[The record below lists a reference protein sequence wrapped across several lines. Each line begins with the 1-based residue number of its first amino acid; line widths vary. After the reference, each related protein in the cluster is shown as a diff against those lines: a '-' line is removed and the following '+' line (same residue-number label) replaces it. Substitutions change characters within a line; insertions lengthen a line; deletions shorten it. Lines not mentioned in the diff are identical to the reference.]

1 MAVLKI
7 LLVGGAKDS
16 KFDKMCADLSAMC
29 TKANMRVQIVTANI
43 YSQDVQA
50 VEKAE
55 QPNVILALG
64 NKNISTQLPII
75 DGLPLMYPWM
85 GTEKLLEEIAHH
97 YGNTLPA

>member
-1 MAVLKI
+1 MKI

-16 KFDKMCADLSAMC
+16 KFEKICADLRAMC
-29 TKANMRVQIVTANI
+29 AQANMKVQIVTVNI
-43 YSQDVQA
+43 YSQDVPA

-55 QPNVILALG
+55 QPDVILALG
-64 NKNISTQLPII
+64 SKNISTQLPII

-85 GTEKLLEEIAHH
+85 GTEKMLEEIAHH

>member
-1 MAVLKI
+1 VLKI

-16 KFDKMCADLSAMC
+16 KFDKISADLSAMC
-29 TKANMRVQIVTANI
+29 AKGNMRVQVVTANI

-55 QPNVILALG
+55 QPDVILALG

-97 YGNTLPA
+97 YGKTPPA

>member
-1 MAVLKI
+1 LKI

-16 KFDKMCADLSAMC
+16 KFEKICADLRAMC
-29 TKANMRVQIVTANI
+29 AQANMKVQIVTVNI
-43 YSQDVQA
+43 YSQDVPA

-55 QPNVILALG
+55 QPDVILALG
-64 NKNISTQLPII
+64 SKNISTQLPII

-85 GTEKLLEEIAHH
+85 GTEKMLEEIAHH